1 MNFIDIHR
9 IAIEL
14 FEIDVGQQ
22 YFEKL
27 KDTGSFYSFMDWF
40 MISSNGSWFLVYPHL
55 QMEGESRVWLTQNRG
70 KTRLPT
76 TIETKIPNF
85 NRRDILLQGHLWIKG
100 RWLYTPFSPSTFLLP
115 LLPFFSL
122 HSSHLC
128 SMETALITN
137 WPMTKNSDEI
147 KMLFRFFCLTKH
159 KMLPLSW
166 GNLWHFFKL
175 FKHYH

>member
-100 RWLYTPFSPSTFLLP
+100 RWLYTPLFSFHFSPSPSPFLLP
-115 LLPFFSL
+115 PFFPSL
-122 HSSHLC
+122 LY
-128 SMETALITN
+128 
-137 WPMTKNSDEI
+137 
-147 KMLFRFFCLTKH
+147 
-159 KMLPLSW
+159 
-166 GNLWHFFKL
+166 GNCPNN
-175 FKHYH
+175 